1 MGYVIAAVIVMLV
14 VAGFVTFVVTNA
26 AGKSGSAADRPED
39 GPPGIGTDETPLG
52 DTAQHADER
61 SGHATLVGRHET
73 DDPDEAA
80 HRARPGEAEGE
91 ERIRFEPEQ
100 PAPDRLGDPDR

>member
-1 MGYVIAAVIVMLV
+1 MAYVVAAVIVVLLV
-14 VAGFVTFVVTNA
+14 VGFVVFMVTNA
-26 AGKSGSAADRPED
+26 ASKSDSGSDE

-52 DTAQHADER
+52 DTSEHSDER
-61 SGHATLVGRHET
+61 SDPATLVGRHET

-100 PAPDRLGDPDR
+100 PASDGLGDPDR